1 MALITNKPGMSDENT
16 KKYYEIN
23 QKILEKRIELDSLQP
38 DEHKKRKEIEDEIN
52 QLLMEQVLLTSPIQF

>member
-52 QLLMEQVLLTSPIQF
+52 QLLMEQILLTSPIQF

>member
-23 QKILEKRIELDSLQP
+23 QKILEKRMELENLQP
-38 DEHKKRKEIEDEIN
+38 DEHEKRKEIEDEIN

>member
-23 QKILEKRIELDSLQP
+23 QKILEKRMELENLQP
-38 DEHKKRKEIEDEIN
+38 YEHEKRKEIEDEIN

>member
-1 MALITNKPGMSDENT
+1 MALVTNKPGMSDENT

-23 QKILEKRIELDSLQP
+23 QKILEKRIELENLQP
-38 DEHKKRKEIEDEIN
+38 DEREKKKKIEDEIN

>member
-52 QLLMEQVLLTSPIQF
+52 QLLMEQVLLTSTIQF